1 MKNIIN
7 HLEIILSIVFALS
20 SIVKADIYVKE
31 YTYKANELDNENTAR
46 QIALA
51 RVKQDLLEEIGVY
64 MKSTT
69 TYNVQELRGKTDE
82 EFKKEIVAVTA
93 GITKTKILYEK
104 WNDSTFYIKA
114 QIEVD
119 KDDFQMKLNNV
130 IENNELKTDLASSKN
145 EIEKLLQEIA
155 SLKTELASSQID
167 KTEIKNLYIQKSNNI
182 ASEDIYQSAVNA
194 NESGDKQEMRKLA
207 QQAIDLNPKNERAK
221 KLLSTLEYLG
231 SEERIVA
238 NLKSRIKLGYEY
250 SYDSPTFLHHTS
262 LYFGTY
268 GLIYTPTYFISKIW
282 KPTKTSNNTATYTAL
297 GWTCGITILYANLVH
312 KSKEELRAE
321 YDTGWATKSWSDSYI
336 MQLLGNTVSF
346 SMAGFGIS

>member
-130 IENNELKTDLASSKN
+130 IENN
-145 EIEKLLQEIA
+145 
-155 SLKTELASSQID
+155 
-167 KTEIKNLYIQKSNNI
+167 
-182 ASEDIYQSAVNA
+182 
-194 NESGDKQEMRKLA
+194 
-207 QQAIDLNPKNERAK
+207 
-221 KLLSTLEYLG
+221 
-231 SEERIVA
+231 
-238 NLKSRIKLGYEY
+238 
-250 SYDSPTFLHHTS
+250 
-262 LYFGTY
+262 
-268 GLIYTPTYFISKIW
+268 
-282 KPTKTSNNTATYTAL
+282 
-297 GWTCGITILYANLVH
+297 
-312 KSKEELRAE
+312 
-321 YDTGWATKSWSDSYI
+321 
-336 MQLLGNTVSF
+336 
-346 SMAGFGIS
+346 